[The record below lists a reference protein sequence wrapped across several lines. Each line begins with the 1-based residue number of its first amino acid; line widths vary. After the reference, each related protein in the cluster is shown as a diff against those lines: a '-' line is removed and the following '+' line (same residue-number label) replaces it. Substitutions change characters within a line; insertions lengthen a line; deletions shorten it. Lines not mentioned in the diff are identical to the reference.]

1 MTGQIALLAIILHDK
16 KKSGGSLPDSCRD
29 SYAVDVLCAVVDLLQ
44 QFRGVQASEPL
55 LGHQQHLPDDGR
67 GVLHILEPFRRIR
80 PEPEGGEWRLDQV
93 VRPQVDPV
101 CFGKLVKGEHPV
113 PVSVQDLGD
122 RLESA
127 LSDPLPFFC
136 LHTV

>member
-1 MTGQIALLAIILHDK
+1 MLSRIPKIEII
-16 KKSGGSLPDSCRD
+16 PDSHAGD
-29 SYAVDVLCAVVDLLQ
+29 ALCVVVDLPQ
-44 QFRGVQASEPL
+44 QLWAVQSSEPL
-55 LGHQQHLPDDGR
+55 LGDEQHLPDDR
-67 GVLHILEPFRRIR
+67 SRVFHSLEPCRRIR
-80 PEPEGGEWRLDQV
+80 PQPESGEGRLDRV
-93 VRPQVDPV
+93 TRPQVDPV

-113 PVSVQDLGD
+113 PASVQDLGG